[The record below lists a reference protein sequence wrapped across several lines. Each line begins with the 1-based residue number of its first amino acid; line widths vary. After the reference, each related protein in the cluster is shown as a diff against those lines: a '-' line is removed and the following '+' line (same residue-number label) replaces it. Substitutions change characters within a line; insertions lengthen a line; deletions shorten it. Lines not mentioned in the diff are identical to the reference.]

1 MLFVWPIVWPLQVFL
16 RAGGMAQLDKLRTE
30 HMAGAATT
38 VQRHVRGYL
47 QRLRYVALRSA
58 ALLLQRSVRAVLAR
72 RVAQRLREEKAALVI
87 QVGSGCLR
95 VVVVVVHGSVYLFVC
110 SAFDRCALIRVY
122 LPLHGFAG
130 VYHSPCTECLF
141 GFLCLLLRL
150 FADPLAR
157 SPCIAVVPPR
167 AAAH

>member
-72 RVAQRLREEKAALVI
+72 RAAAL
-87 QVGSGCLR
+87 GARG
-95 VVVVVVHGSVYLFVC
+95 
-110 SAFDRCALIRVY
+110 
-122 LPLHGFAG
+122 AG
-130 VYHSPCTECLF
+130 ATC
-141 GFLCLLLRL
+141 G
-150 FADPLAR
+150 
-157 SPCIAVVPPR
+157 
-167 AAAH
+167 AATAGGEGGAGYPGW